1 MPSVMPPSKQ
11 SECRHAEP
19 CFPRMT
25 EPVQWCKDA
34 GLNVLSE
41 IGLGLAVPYRLH
53 SHIDTGTLLPPGSR
67 NLTAGVSSIVAF

>member
-1 MPSVMPPSKQ
+1 
-11 SECRHAEP
+11 
-19 CFPRMT
+19 MT